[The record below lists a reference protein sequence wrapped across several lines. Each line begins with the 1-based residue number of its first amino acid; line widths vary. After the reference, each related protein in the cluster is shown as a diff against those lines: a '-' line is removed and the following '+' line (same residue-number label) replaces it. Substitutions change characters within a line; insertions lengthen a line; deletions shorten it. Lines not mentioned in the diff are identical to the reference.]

1 MKLLLD
7 QDIYLITIRFLSER
21 GYDVITASQIGLSQ
35 ASDDDLLI
43 HAQEGGRIFLTRD
56 RDFGNLVF
64 AKAIGSGVIY
74 LRMLPS
80 TLDAVHNVLL
90 TVLENHSEETLRNSF
105 VVVEAKG
112 YRIRKLKSR

>member
-7 QDIYLITIRFLSER
+7 QDIYLITTRYLIER
-21 GYDVITASQIGLSQ
+21 GYDVITASQIGLSR
-35 ASDDDLLI
+35 ASDEELLI
-43 HAQEGGRIFLTRD
+43 MAQEDGRIFLTRD

-64 AKAIGSGVIY
+64 TKAIGSGVIY

-80 TLDAVHNVLL
+80 AMDAVHNVLL
-90 TVLENHSEETLRNSF
+90 TVLENHSEETLMNSF

-112 YRIRKLKSR
+112 YRIRKLKKK

>member
-7 QDIYLITIRFLSER
+7 QDIYLLTARFLAER
-21 GYDVITASQIGLSQ
+21 GYDVITASQIGLSR
-35 ASDDDLLI
+35 ASDEDLLMI
-43 HAQEGGRIFLTRD
+43 AQEGGRIFLTRD

-64 AKAIGSGVIY
+64 TKAIGSGVIY

-80 TLDAVHNVLL
+80 AMDAVHNVLL
-90 TVLENHSEETLRNSF
+90 TVLENHSEETLMNSF

-112 YRIRKLKSR
+112 YRIRKLKKK